1 LLLYTIDESDR
12 INKAGGFVEFGRV
25 NGMIIRQLTFIG
37 DEYEWLLSRLSNA
50 LFHLFMNVLGNLA
63 LSRAIGDFEFKQNT
77 GLDAK
82 EQIVTG
88 NFMIMHS

>member
-1 LLLYTIDESDR
+1 
-12 INKAGGFVEFGRV
+12 
-25 NGMIIRQLTFIG
+25 
-37 DEYEWLLSRLSNA
+37 
-50 LFHLFMNVLGNLA
+50 MNMLGNLA